1 MTLVK
6 SENAEKTSLY
16 PALVGP
22 SPVGADVEHTG
33 GGPGT
38 RGTYE
43 GTV

>member
-22 SPVGADVEHTG
+22 VGADVEQTG

-43 GTV
+43 GMV